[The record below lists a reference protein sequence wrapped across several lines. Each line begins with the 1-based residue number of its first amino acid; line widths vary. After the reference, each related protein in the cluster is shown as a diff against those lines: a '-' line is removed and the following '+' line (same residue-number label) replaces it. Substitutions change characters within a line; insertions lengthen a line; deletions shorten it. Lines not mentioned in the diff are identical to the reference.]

1 MKRYDVVLLYTLSR
15 VHNHYLPIV
24 RELGRRLRIAVV
36 VADTKKKIKTAA
48 TERLFLDLAEGFGAD
63 VIEPGRVD
71 GRLLLVPQFRYQDGF
86 LASLDGV
93 VRAERRI
100 ALQTFGHGV
109 ENLAPL
115 AEIGIDRFF
124 VYDRRVFENKYR
136 TPDERRWVEERFELV
151 EMGSPVARYPV
162 FPDVRMDWLVAFP
175 TELSFPTTAHKIWF
189 SRNIERLLDQ
199 VPAGDRVVLKLH
211 NVSDGGRLIERS
223 SRAFRAGEAIGRRGW
238 DVPLVTGPGRPGE
251 WIARAAF
258 GAAYGRIARRVD
270 PLSAL
275 TTAFNLGLELFLPG
289 VTNGLVTGRSSVV
302 WYALLHRL
310 PVYNCDDETVLARGD
325 GVTDSYRAFG
335 VPPCGGRLTFDPAQF
350 ERISPSARE
359 ANLIDLV
366 QKEL

>member
-1 MKRYDVVLLYTLSR
+1 MKRYDIVLLYTLSR

-24 RELGRRLRIAVV
+24 RELGKRLRVAVV
-36 VADTKKKIKTAA
+36 LADTKKHVKTAA
-48 TERLFLDLAEGFGAD
+48 TERLFLDLVESFGAD
-63 VIEPGRVD
+63 VIEAGGID

-86 LASLDGV
+86 LAALDRH
-93 VRAERRI
+93 VRAERRV

-115 AEIGIDRFF
+115 AEIGIDRLF

-175 TELSFPTTAHKIWF
+175 TELSFPTTAHKVRF
-189 SRNIERLLDQ
+189 SRNVERLLAR
-199 VPAGDRVVLKLH
+199 VPTGDRAVLKLH
-211 NVSDGGRLIERS
+211 NVSDGGRLIERN
-223 SRAFRAGEAIGRRGW
+223 SRVFRAGEAIGRRGV
-238 DVPLVTGPGRPGE
+238 DVPLVPGPGRAGE
-251 WIARAAF
+251 WMSRAAF
-258 GAAYGRIARRVD
+258 GAAYGRITRRVD

-289 VTNGLVTGRSSVV
+289 VTTGLVTGRSSVV

-310 PVYNCDDETVLARGD
+310 PVYNCDDETVLVRGD

-335 VPPCGGRLTFDPAQF
+335 VPPCAGRLAFDPAHF
-350 ERISPSARE
+350 DRISPSARE
-359 ANLIDLV
+359 ANLIDLI